1 MDMNGITMK
10 KKMKQPRYLI
20 LASLVVAICLTAL
33 TAGFTVAD
41 VLGVR
46 QAREVLQKMA
56 GANLKSDQVRIKN
69 ISSGIG
75 GVIVEAQIETA
86 FRLVQENK
94 DWKVVEVR
102 LGDRQWESFELV
114 EEAVRREKERRTTAL
129 LKQLEEGLR
138 AYHNDRGV
146 YVDAD
151 DIGALLDYLSPRYLA
166 APVRFDLWGE
176 QFEFKGKIDRFR
188 LASRGADRRSGT
200 GDDLIIEHRN
210 DSTD

>member
-1 MDMNGITMK
+1 MNK
-10 KKMKQPRYLI
+10 KLKLPRYLI
-20 LASLVVAICLTAL
+20 LVLPAAAICLTAF
-33 TAGFTVAD
+33 TAAFTAAD

-75 GVIVEAQIETA
+75 GGGVIVEAQIETA
-86 FRLVQENK
+86 FRLVQEKK

-102 LGDRQWESFELV
+102 LGDRQWESFELI
-114 EEAVRREKERRTTAL
+114 EEAIRREKERRTTAL

-138 AYHNDRGV
+138 AYHSDRGV

-151 DIGALLDYLSPRYLA
+151 YIGALLDYLSPRYLA

-200 GDDLIIEHRN
+200 DDDLIIEHRN